1 MNLFRENLQLL
12 WFSLWT
18 NWPLPRL
25 GQGEGFFK
33 MQAKKVILG
42 SGRLRAGS
50 IIAEEE
56 TRSDRSLLILLD
68 LGTPYPQNP
77 PKNLRISTGFAAF
90 SLQDLVIKR
99 GSRLQ
104 AMIRPECQAEQMP
117 LVFFFGSCWV

>member
-1 MNLFRENLQLL
+1 MNLFQENLQLL
-12 WFSLWT
+12 WFSLGR

-56 TRSDRSLLILLD
+56 T
-68 LGTPYPQNP
+68 
-77 PKNLRISTGFAAF
+77 
-90 SLQDLVIKR
+90 
-99 GSRLQ
+99 
-104 AMIRPECQAEQMP
+104 AEI
-117 LVFFFGSCWV
+117 